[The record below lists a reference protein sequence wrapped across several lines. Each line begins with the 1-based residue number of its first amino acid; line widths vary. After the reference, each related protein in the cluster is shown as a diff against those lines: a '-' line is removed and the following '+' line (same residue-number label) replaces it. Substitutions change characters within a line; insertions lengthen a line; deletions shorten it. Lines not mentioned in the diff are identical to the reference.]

1 MYLVKFLQ
9 IFKLINEFWTP
20 QTPTLQATLIN
31 LIEKIAVA
39 LGCEFRIY
47 LAQLMPQILKV
58 LAHDPSKERC
68 SNQIKL
74 LNALKKFGNTL
85 DDYLHLVLPPIVKLF
100 EPNDVPSSVCI
111 AALDSINHLAEIL
124 DFTDYASRIIHP
136 LVRVLDNHP
145 ELRETALQTNC
156 SLMVQLGKKYL
167 VFAPLVDRIIRKH
180 KINCIE
186 YTKILTKL
194 QSSTTLCL
202 DDEFRLRQQRF
213 RNREQSI
220 RISSSSKFKFQ
231 GIDLQKVWQAA
242 RRVSKDD
249 WLEWLKHL
257 GAALIKETP
266 SPSLRACMAL
276 AQNYQP
282 LQRDLF
288 NASFMSCY
296 TELSEEMRKELGE
309 SLQQA
314 LMVPDLPEVTQS
326 ILNLAEFMEHC
337 DGSTLSIDIKL
348 LGDRATECRA
358 YAKALHY
365 KEEEF
370 KKEKSYQVYE
380 ALILI
385 NNKLQQKE
393 AAEGLLEFVMANR
406 TNDEDMKVSILFYL

>member
-1 MYLVKFLQ
+1 MIQ
-9 IFKLINEFWTP
+9 EFWTP
-20 QTPTLQATLIN
+20 NTPTLQATLIN

-39 LGCEFRIY
+39 LGCEFRVY

-58 LAHDPSKERC
+58 LSHDPSKERC
-68 SNQIKL
+68 SNQVKL

-100 EPNDVPSSVCI
+100 EPINVPTTVCI
-111 AALDSINHLAEIL
+111 AALDAVNHLAEIL
-124 DFTDYASRIIHP
+124 DFTDYSSRIIHP

-145 ELRETALQTNC
+145 ELRDNATQTLC

-167 VFAPLVDRIIRKH
+167 VFTPLVDRVVKKH

-213 RNREQSI
+213 RNRENSI
-220 RISSSSKFKFQ
+220 RVPSSNKFKFQ

-266 SPSLRACMAL
+266 SPSLRACMSL
-276 AQNYQP
+276 AQNYQQ
-282 LQRDLF
+282 LSRDLF

-296 TELSEEMRKELGE
+296 TELSAEMRKELDE
-309 SLQQA
+309 SLTKA
-314 LMVPDLPEVTQS
+314 LTVPDLPEVTQS

-337 DGSTLSIDIKL
+337 DASTLSIDIKL
-348 LGDRATECRA
+348 LGGKCE
-358 YAKALHY
+358 
-365 KEEEF
+365 
-370 KKEKSYQVYE
+370 
-380 ALILI
+380 LIISL
-385 NNKLQQKE
+385 
-393 AAEGLLEFVMANR
+393 
-406 TNDEDMKVSILFYL
+406 